1 MEPEKVIP
9 TTPVSKSGPR
19 HTNENS
25 SIYIHSNDPK
35 VISKGCNVDVLRHS
49 EGGVLPYI
57 TDLSYEQRRPHT
69 INPSYSNKSDHG
81 KRPMHQTSLVL
92 NPQVI
97 KPEYNTHN
105 QKVIFYT
112 LYVS

>member
-1 MEPEKVIP
+1 MESENKVKLSTPP
-9 TTPVSKSGPR
+9 TSKSGPR

-35 VISKGCNVDVLRHS
+35 VVSKGYTVDVLRHS

-57 TDLSYEQRRPHT
+57 SDVPYDQRIRPHT
-69 INPSYSNKSDHG
+69 INPTYSNKTDHG
-81 KRPMHQTSLVL
+81 SRPMHQSSLVL

-97 KPEYNTHN
+97 KPEYTTHN
-105 QKVIFYT
+105 QKV
-112 LYVS
+112 